1 MGVGRVVNKSTRPT
15 PANGYRH
22 GGKTRCL
29 TMTDPYSVLG
39 VSPTATQAE
48 ITHAYRL
55 HLRDHHPDIR
65 SRESNSEADERL
77 RQVLEAYALLRD
89 LRRRAAYDRAHRA
102 HQDTG
107 PVPIPVTHNDSAPDQ
122 PPLWAGPVRRHS

>member
-1 MGVGRVVNKSTRPT
+1 
-15 PANGYRH
+15 
-22 GGKTRCL
+22 
-29 TMTDPYSVLG
+29 MTDPYSVLG
-39 VSPTATQAE
+39 VSPTATHAE
-48 ITHAYRL
+48 ITHAYRRR
-55 HLRDHHPDIR
+55 LRDHHPDIR

-89 LRRRAAYDRAHRA
+89 PHRRAVYDRAHPA

-107 PVPIPVTHNDSAPDQ
+107 PVPIPVTHHDSAADQ